1 MIHSLKKGESPQS
14 GFAEFIALTA
24 MMMSLVALSV
34 DTMLPALAEIGRD
47 LDAVDNNRSQLIGKI
62 AGIGSGVVGS
72 LSTFISLIAGT
83 TIGQSY
89 NGTVLP
95 LTAGFFMLSLASLAA
110 MRWAEK

>member
-1 MIHSLKKGESPQS
+1 VIHSLKKGEIPQL
-14 GFAEFIALTA
+14 GFAEFISLTA

-62 AGIGSGVVGS
+62 AGIGAGVVGS
-72 LSTFISLIAGT
+72 LSTFIFLIAGT
-83 TIGQSY
+83 VIGQSY